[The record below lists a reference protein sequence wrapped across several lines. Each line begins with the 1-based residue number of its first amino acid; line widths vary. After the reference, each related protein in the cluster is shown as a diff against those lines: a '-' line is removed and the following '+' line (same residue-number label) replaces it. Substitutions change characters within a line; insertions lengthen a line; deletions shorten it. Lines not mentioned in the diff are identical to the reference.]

1 MTKSLYSTDKKGNKI
16 EAVIMFNDIENQV
29 VYQKLRNNINYFI
42 QDAITDEEFRN
53 KL

>member
-1 MTKSLYSTDKKGNKI
+1 
-16 EAVIMFNDIENQV
+16 MFNDIENQV